1 MKKIILILS
10 FFAGISMFVFS
21 QDNTSI
27 TVTLEIHNVTPG
39 KGKLYGG
46 VYFTERA
53 YKDRIFDI
61 PLEYETTGTI
71 IVKHITLPAGEYVIN
86 FYQDLDN
93 NGECKSG
100 FFGIP
105 KEPVG
110 IVNWDGSGPPGGFRD
125 LKMYIDGS
133 TNKVVIELYNM

>member
-1 MKKIILILS
+1 MKKSILILG
-10 FFAGISMFVFS
+10 FFAGMSMLTFS
-21 QDNTSI
+21 QENISV

-39 KGKLYGG
+39 QGKLYGG
-46 VYFTERA
+46 IYFTERS
-53 YKDRIFDI
+53 YKNRVFDI
-61 PLEYETTGTI
+61 PLEYETTATI
-71 IVKHITLPAGEYVIN
+71 IIKHITLPVGEYVIN

-110 IVNWDGSGPPGGFRD
+110 IVNWDGSGPPGSFRD
-125 LKMYIDGS
+125 LKLYISSS
-133 TNKVVIELYNM
+133 TDKVVIELYNM